1 MNKIKTL
8 REINHFCIV
17 LLFSCGYIIIS
28 FRVLNFF
35 RGGRL
40 NILLDSIFEY
50 SSLSIETALYFIAAS
65 SVLIILKNEY
75 GIYFEKKLLNLSGIV
90 VEKFWVYK
98 ENYNIYVNSFI
109 VLVVLFFIL
118 LNINAIKD
126 LLSGDISHLLFPTSN
141 SRTPK

>member
-17 LLFSCGYIIIS
+17 FIFACGYMIIS

-40 NILLDSIFEY
+40 KILLDSIFEY
-50 SSLSIETALYFIAAS
+50 SSLSIEIALYFIAAS
-65 SVLIILKNEY
+65 AVVLIFRNEY
-75 GIYFEKKLLNLSGIV
+75 SVYLELKRLNQRGGSID
-90 VEKFWVYK
+90 KFIVYK
-98 ENYNIYVNSFI
+98 ENYHIYVNSFI
-109 VLVVLFFIL
+109 VLFVLCFIL
-118 LNINAIKD
+118 LNISSIRD

-141 SRTPK
+141 PRTTR